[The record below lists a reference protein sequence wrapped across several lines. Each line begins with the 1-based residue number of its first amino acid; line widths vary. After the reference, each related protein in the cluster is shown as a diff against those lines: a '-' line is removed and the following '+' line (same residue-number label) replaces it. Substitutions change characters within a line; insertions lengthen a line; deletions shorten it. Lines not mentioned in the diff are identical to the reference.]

1 MENSNSQIIPI
12 TEIRKEYKLSES
24 ELKENLIQLEIDLLV
39 RRPGNCDIYSSG
51 SAIIL
56 NSNEPKTIKDHYNK
70 RKETP
75 FSDEHDSCSKLSENV
90 LFLTISLT
98 DWLDAIKFGK
108 TLVNKFQSIY
118 LQTAEGALTKKS
130 TQQLFRNAHSPL
142 TPLFINSGV
151 FLSSR
156 AGQPSLTDLSLTE
169 RDIHITYDA
178 YSLLKTKLTGET
190 NSEANSEPNST
201 IKQYWMSEKLFD
213 LNRASDLFFSRIN
226 HGNRDE
232 ILKNIEDWLSE
243 KWNTPKARLIEQAAL
258 SVIPDELY
266 RSAPTKTSNNITS
279 NHRSSALT
287 IINETAKAVEDN
299 FLKKGG
305 RRDKAQTI
313 ESELINKHRFTKI
326 MATAAATI
334 ISLKVKK
341 TNK

>member
-1 MENSNSQIIPI
+1 MENSKSQIIPI

-39 RRPGNCDIYSSG
+39 RRPGNCDIYTSG

-56 NSNEPKTIKDHYNK
+56 NSNEPKTIKDHYKK
-70 RKETP
+70 RKGTP
-75 FSDEHDSCSKLSENV
+75 FSDDHDSCNKLSENV
-90 LFLTISLT
+90 LFLTISLA

-118 LQTAEGALTKKS
+118 LQKTEGTLTKKS
-130 TQQLFRNAHSPL
+130 AQQLFRNAHSPL
-142 TPLFINSGV
+142 TPIFIVSGV

-156 AGQPSLTDLSLTE
+156 AGEPSLIDLPLTE
-169 RDIHITYDA
+169 NDIFITSDA
-178 YSLLKTKLTGET
+178 YSSLKIKLTGDT
-190 NSEANSEPNST
+190 NSEANST
-201 IKQYWMSEKLFD
+201 IKDYWMSEKLLE

-226 HGNRDE
+226 HNNRDE
-232 ILKNIEDWLSE
+232 ILKNIEDWLSK

-266 RSAPTKTSNNITS
+266 RSAPKKTGIKVTG
-279 NHRSSALT
+279 NHRSSTLT

-313 ESELINKHRFTKI
+313 ESELINKHGFTKI
-326 MATAAATI
+326 MATAATTI
-334 ISLKVKK
+334 ISLKVKRQ
-341 TNK
+341 TNNTH

>member
-12 TEIRKEYKLSES
+12 TEIRKEYKLSEP

-56 NSNEPKTIKDHYNK
+56 NSNEPKTIKDYYKK
-70 RKETP
+70 RKGTP
-75 FSDEHDSCSKLSENV
+75 FSDEHDSCSKLSENA

-118 LQTAEGALTKKS
+118 LQTAEGTLTKKS
-130 TQQLFRNAHSPL
+130 AQQLFRNAHSPL
-142 TPLFINSGV
+142 TPIFIDSGV

-156 AGQPSLTDLSLTE
+156 AGQPSLTDLTLTE
-169 RDIHITYDA
+169 SDIHITSDA
-178 YSLLKTKLTGET
+178 YSLLQAKLTGET
-190 NSEANSEPNST
+190 NREANST
-201 IKQYWMSEKLFD
+201 IKEYWMSEKLFN
-213 LNRASDLFFSRIN
+213 LNRASDLFFSKIN
-226 HGNRDE
+226 HDNRDE
-232 ILKNIEDWLSE
+232 ILKNVEDWLSE
-243 KWNTPKARLIEQAAL
+243 KWDTPKARLIEQAAL

-266 RSAPTKTSNNITS
+266 RSAPTKTRNNITS